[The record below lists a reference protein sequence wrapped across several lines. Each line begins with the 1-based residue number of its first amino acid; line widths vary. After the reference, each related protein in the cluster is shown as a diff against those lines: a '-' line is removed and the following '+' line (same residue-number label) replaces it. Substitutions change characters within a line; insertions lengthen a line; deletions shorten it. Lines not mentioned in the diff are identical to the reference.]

1 MKDISKFDFE
11 FKKVKD
17 ELRIDISLK
26 EEFRDLN
33 KGKVSILPEDVRLY
47 VESLGYETKGI
58 ISGRRLSNYS
68 PVEYCGICDIRLKE
82 TIVAKESKVKRRS
95 KKKTNSRTS
104 GGDGGE
110 E

>member
-1 MKDISKFDFE
+1 MKDIDKFDMQ
-11 FKKVKD
+11 FKKKNGDLKVT
-17 ELRIDISLK
+17 LSLK

-33 KGKVSILPEDVRLY
+33 KGKVSILPEDIRLHA
-47 VESLGYETKGI
+47 ESLGYETKGI

-68 PVEYCGICDIRLKE
+68 PVEYHGICAIRLKE
-82 TIVAKESKVKRRS
+82 AIVVEGSKIKRRS
-95 KKKTNSRTS
+95 KKKSNPRAS